1 MASIPLVLGFEFEE
15 ISEEQMSFTVAGRIV
30 VVNPIHG
37 DKVYWVLAKAWAN
50 CHDFQGGLLHC
61 RLLVDVTKPSM
72 AGFWSQSVSKGSRWI
87 SLKYERL

>member
-50 CHDFQGGLLHC
+50 CHDFQ
-61 RLLVDVTKPSM
+61 VNEIEENFYT
-72 AGFWSQSVSKGSRWI
+72 VSFMNEYDLNYVPDNAPWAIGVFFST
-87 SLKYERL
+87 